1 MAVKIASFA
10 ALLLTPVLLAEPQ
23 SVVSDRTAD
32 FASLRTFAIQDGRAT
47 TRRPEL
53 NNKLLF
59 DKVED
64 AIRTQ
69 LLSKGLTETDDRP
82 DLSIAFTVG
91 EDRPNGPSVTFN
103 QGTLVIDI
111 TARETNKQVWQ
122 GVYREGRTSSPAKVA
137 EKLPGNVKKLLS
149 DYPPKK
155 KK

>member
-1 MAVKIASFA
+1 MPARIAAFA
-10 ALLLTPVLLAEPQ
+10 ALLLTPVLLPEPQ
-23 SVVSDRTAD
+23 HVVSDSTAD
-32 FASLRTFAIQDGRAT
+32 FASLKTFSIREGRAT

-59 DKVED
+59 DKVEA

-82 DLSIAFTVG
+82 DMSVGFTVG

-111 TARETNKQVWQ
+111 TARDTSKSVWQ
-122 GVYREGRTSSPAKVA
+122 GVYRDGRNSSPAKVA
-137 EKLPGNVKKLLS
+137 EKLPDNVKKLLS
-149 DYPPKK
+149 AYPPKK